1 MNKVVLII
9 FIYFTQSL
17 ELSSNETKL
26 EQVIKGL
33 NNPWSLSFINN
44 DEIFVTAITE
54 MKVNKKIIDDL
65 SDFLE
70 IEAKNIAKK
79 NNFKFHSLKTDL
91 KKIANENMIHGQIDR
106 FHFNYLGYKSIAN
119 SLIKNIY

>member
-44 DEIFVTAITE
+44 DEIFVTEKSGT
-54 MKVNKKIIDDL
+54 K
-65 SDFLE
+65 
-70 IEAKNIAKK
+70 
-79 NNFKFHSLKTDL
+79 
-91 KKIANENMIHGQIDR
+91 R
-106 FHFNYLGYKSIAN
+106 FF
-119 SLIKNIY
+119 